1 MTPTTI
7 NAQNIETLRSSS
19 NAVNSLLT
27 LNKTKLVGRDDAE
40 NNKSQSISNN
50 LGDNLKKNYELEF
63 NLRKT

>member
-19 NAVNSLLT
+19 NAVTCLLT

>member
-7 NAQNIETLRSSS
+7 NAQNIEILRSSS

-50 LGDNLKKNYELEF
+50 LGDNLKENYELKF